1 MKAQLVDELVAR
13 KSLGEPFCVDTW
25 FKQIVLGGASSD
37 DCRPWR
43 AEMREQALAWRTA
56 VAN

>member
-1 MKAQLVDELVAR
+1 LVAR